1 MKVKAEMKVV
11 KIMSIKHLAQ
21 CLQHSTCSINVD
33 HCYWM
38 DEELCQRLKSGT
50 GKIVGFGV
58 LVNYSHLTYL
68 SYELS
73 SIIIFIFALFESKFM
88 D

>member
-1 MKVKAEMKVV
+1 MKVV

-33 HCYWM
+33 YCYYWIIGRM
-38 DEELCQRLKSGT
+38 DEELYQRLKSGT
-50 GKIVGFGV
+50 GKIAGFLV
-58 LVNYSHLTYL
+58 LVNCLYLIYL

-73 SIIIFIFALFESKFM
+73 SIIIFIFALLESKYM